1 LRNNHFHSGIDFKTQ
16 GVEGKPIHA
25 VQDGYVSRIS
35 VSPWGYGNGLY
46 LTHPDGT
53 TTVYGHLQRFAPSI
67 ARYIKTQQYEQE
79 SFNVNLF
86 LDPDQLPV
94 KKGEIVAYSGNTGS
108 SGGPHLHF
116 EVRDTE
122 SEEVLDPI
130 EYFKE
135 KITDTR
141 APKIQGILVCPQ
153 PGKGVVNG
161 SSRKLELKPVTA
173 KNGKQTI
180 TGKIE
185 AWGEIGLA
193 VKAYDY
199 MDNTTNIYGVKDITL
214 RQDSQIIYHSNLDRF
229 AFDETRYLNSYVDYE
244 EWKERRSFYMR
255 SFVEPGN
262 RLRFN
267 ESINR
272 GIIHIEEEKTYHL
285 TYTLADAFGNT
296 TRLSVWI
303 EGKEQEIPE
312 IETEGTELFHWM
324 ADNRFG
330 AKGIRM
336 TIPKGNLY
344 DDLYFRYSVKEDG
357 VDGYTADKT
366 AAKNGETI
374 INTHTPEV
382 IDITVTKNWVDDNNR
397 DGIRPGAND
406 FASKLH
412 LMNGETEV
420 TGVVPSVVDNND
432 GTYTVKY
439 TNLAKNAAG
448 TPITY
453 SVKEDAVS
461 GYTTDNNTALN
472 GGVIT
477 NTHTPERIN
486 VVVTKKWDDN
496 NNQDRVRPGADEFAS
511 KLHLLADG
519 TEVDGVTAEV
529 VDNNDGTYT
538 VTYSDILKYE
548 NGNIIVYGI
557 TEDDIAG
564 YSSAQDVVYEGE
576 VLVNVHKVKE
586 NNGENGGNKDNT
598 DNNSKNNLNN
608 KSDKKVDTADHSNN
622 MIYYVLI
629 AISATGI
636 ISAAAVA
643 GRKKH

>member
-1 LRNNHFHSGIDFKTQ
+1 MYKLYIAILFFFIQTISAQQLRQPFDFPILLSGNFGELRNNHFHSGIDFKTQ

-344 DDLYFRYSVKEDG
+344 DDLYFRYSVKEDSTALADTHILHNRPVRFTARPGCPCVYESTRWKTSSNMVSSALRKDVDPGSAALTGTAGSTARYKELGNYTVGQDLKAPTITPLGANTWISKQAFVFRLSDNLSG
-357 VDGYTADKT
+357 VQTYRGEIDGQYVLFEMNSKSVITYKFDKERL
-366 AAKNGETI
+366 KKGK
-374 INTHTPEV
+374 HTLKL
-382 IDITVTKNWVDDNNR
+382 TVTD
-397 DGIRPGAND
+397 
-406 FASKLH
+406 
-412 LMNGETEV
+412 
-420 TGVVPSVVDNND
+420 
-432 GTYTVKY
+432 
-439 TNLAKNAAG
+439 AAG
-448 TPITY
+448 NRSEYKY
-453 SVKEDAVS
+453 SFV
-461 GYTTDNNTALN
+461 
-472 GGVIT
+472 
-477 NTHTPERIN
+477 
-486 VVVTKKWDDN
+486 W
-496 NNQDRVRPGADEFAS
+496 
-511 KLHLLADG
+511 
-519 TEVDGVTAEV
+519 
-529 VDNNDGTYT
+529 
-538 VTYSDILKYE
+538 
-548 NGNIIVYGI
+548 
-557 TEDDIAG
+557 
-564 YSSAQDVVYEGE
+564 
-576 VLVNVHKVKE
+576 
-586 NNGENGGNKDNT
+586 
-598 DNNSKNNLNN
+598 
-608 KSDKKVDTADHSNN
+608 
-622 MIYYVLI
+622 
-629 AISATGI
+629 
-636 ISAAAVA
+636 
-643 GRKKH
+643 